1 MFQSFGLVQD
11 ENDGE
16 EDGEDITP
24 MFSVSQEEIDSL
36 RISQAERGFFSTDIS
51 EHADGEHRGTAPI

>member
-1 MFQSFGLVQD
+1 MQD